1 MPVGQFGTLIWAR
14 LMFGWAMACGDAV
27 ELTEDESYEPE
38 VLG

>member
-1 MPVGQFGTLIWAR
+1 MPVDQFGTPTWAR
-14 LMFGWAMACGDAV
+14 LMLGRAVACGDAV